1 MLPRK
6 YDSEVAPTWQRTV
19 AGTVK
24 RNGPL
29 THGLRSQN
37 RGSKEWL
44 TPCKVALPASA
55 RPAAEHHED
64 LRATTTGRLSL
75 QEGSLT
81 ICAPLHDRRATTGNR
96 SREEQQIC
104 HSSSRG
110 PDFPKLKKRQK
121 QGQTEL
127 PEPQTLPKRTRRGEI
142 GPCAS
147 F

>member
-1 MLPRK
+1 MALSLYESLGFACTFGKPLFGSLMLPRK

-37 RGSKEWL
+37 RGSKEWQ

-55 RPAAEHHED
+55 RPTAAHHED

-81 ICAPLHDRRATTGNR
+81 FCAPLHDRRATTGNR
-96 SREEQQIC
+96 SREEQQISKFSKC
-104 HSSSRG
+104 Y
-110 PDFPKLKKRQK
+110 F
-121 QGQTEL
+121 
-127 PEPQTLPKRTRRGEI
+127 
-142 GPCAS
+142 